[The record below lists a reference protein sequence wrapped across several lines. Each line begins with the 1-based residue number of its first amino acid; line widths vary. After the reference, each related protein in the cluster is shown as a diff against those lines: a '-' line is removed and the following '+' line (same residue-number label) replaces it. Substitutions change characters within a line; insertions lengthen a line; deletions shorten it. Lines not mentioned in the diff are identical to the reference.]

1 MNQPRALPTAGIIQ
15 KTSAEE
21 GKRIPVLLWA
31 NMTQR
36 ERHGVAPWVEEGAS
50 LQDRSTD
57 FVVSLWFIFFVL
69 LQAGLSCLL
78 FLLD

>member
-1 MNQPRALPTAGIIQ
+1 MNQPRALSTAGIIQ

-21 GKRIPVLLWA
+21 DRRIQVLLWA

-36 ERHGVAPWVEEGAS
+36 ERHGVAPWVEEVLLSKTGAEI
-50 LQDRSTD
+50 L
-57 FVVSLWFIFFVL
+57 FSLWFIFFVL
-69 LQAGLSCLL
+69 LQAGVSCLL